1 MIKRAFLRIGL
12 GVVCGAALLGLCF
25 FFTSTHEDCQYS
37 LINPTR
43 CDEEGRFSNPEYD
56 TTRLAVESF
65 LQKQKSAGLGEASVS
80 FRDLRNGPSFL
91 VDSGT
96 GYYAMSLFK
105 LPILF
110 RFLKDAE
117 NDPNLLNHVITVKI
131 PESAVNQNFPMNET
145 LVNGEDYSIRD
156 ILRRMIIYS
165 DNNSRTA
172 LLSYYEEKHPGT
184 ELILSTLEELG
195 IVDSKNFDDQRLISL
210 RSVSSLFR
218 ILYNSSYLRQDM
230 SQLALD
236 WMTESTYDTGLAKP
250 IPQSIAVANKFG
262 LLNTAELKQ
271 LHDCGIIY
279 YPDHPYSLCIMT
291 SGSSL
296 EVLEQTISSIS
307 DIVYTEVN
315 RRFGE

>member
-1 MIKRAFLRIGL
+1 MMNRTFFRIGL
-12 GVVCGAALLGLCF
+12 VALGGVVVLGLCLF
-25 FFTSTHEDCQYS
+25 FATKNKKCEYT

-43 CDEEGRFSNPEYD
+43 CDEEERFSNPEYES
-56 TTRLAVESF
+56 TRIAVETF
-65 LQKQKSAGLGEASVS
+65 IQKQKAAGLTEASVS

-96 GYYAMSLFK
+96 GFYAMSLFK

-117 NDPNLLNHVITVKI
+117 NDPNLLNQVITVSVDKS
-131 PESAVNQNFPMNET
+131 EVNQNFPMNET
-145 LVNGEDYSIRD
+145 LMNGQDYSIRD
-156 ILRRMIIYS
+156 ILRRMTIYS

-184 ELILSTLEELG
+184 ELIISTLEELG

-210 RSVSSLFR
+210 RSVTSLFR
-218 ILYNSSYLRQDM
+218 ILYNSSFLRQDM

-250 IPQSIAVANKFG
+250 IPESIAVANKFG

-279 YPDHPYSLCIMT
+279 YPDHPYSMCIMT
-291 SGSSL
+291 SGASL
-296 EVLEQTISSIS
+296 EVLEQTISGIS
-307 DIVYTEVN
+307 DIVYQEVN
-315 RRFGE
+315 RRFSD